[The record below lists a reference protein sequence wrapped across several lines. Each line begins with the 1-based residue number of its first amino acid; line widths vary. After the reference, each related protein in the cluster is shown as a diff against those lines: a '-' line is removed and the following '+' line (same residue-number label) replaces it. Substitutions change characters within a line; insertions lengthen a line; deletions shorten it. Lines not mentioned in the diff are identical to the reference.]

1 METLVWGD
9 ARNPNKPYPKRVG
22 ICEISTARQDVV
34 TATRL
39 SVCTVLFV
47 LSTRQGHLSS
57 GVSE

>member
-39 SVCTVLFV
+39 SVCTVPVCFVNKARAFV
-47 LSTRQGHLSS
+47 LWS
-57 GVSE
+57 V